1 MLKRLR
7 QGRPVFP
14 LVIALVLLLV
24 AAISLATLLAP
35 KAYAD
40 RESFQLFRG
49 PGGPYEIILG
59 VLPHKPKVGIMHF
72 SVSVLDPDTGQTVD
86 DALVM
91 VVAYDSED
99 EPIYQSP
106 ALQNPQEPQFYEA
119 NITFYTP
126 GRWSLLVKV
135 ESDSKGY
142 GEVMVPMFIS
152 PTSLDPG
159 IEGLIVLLLIV
170 FGISG
175 GVLYLWWS
183 SRRKR
188 AAAFSH

>member
-1 MLKRLR
+1 
-7 QGRPVFP
+7 
-14 LVIALVLLLV
+14 
-24 AAISLATLLAP
+24 
-35 KAYAD
+35 
-40 RESFQLFRG
+40 
-49 PGGPYEIILG
+49 
-59 VLPHKPKVGIMHF
+59 MHF
-72 SVSVLDPDTGQTVD
+72 TVSVLDPDTSQTID

-91 VVAYDSED
+91 VVAHDSEGK
-99 EPIYQSP
+99 PVYQAP
-106 ALQNPQEPQFYEA
+106 ALQNPAEPQYYEA

-126 GRWSLLVKV
+126 GQWSMLVKV
-135 ESDSKGY
+135 DSKTMGY

-183 SRRKR
+183 SRRKLT
-188 AAAFSH
+188 AAFNR